1 MDEYE
6 IERQNELNRFP
17 CNRHTE
23 AMNEYADVVGSEH
36 PERSWILTDYDV
48 WVPNPHFKGEHPP
61 VPYPDF
67 DY

>member
-6 IERQNELNRFP
+6 MERRDELTRFP
-17 CNRHTE
+17 CNRHAE
-23 AMNEYADVVGSEH
+23 AMNEYADVVGGEH
-36 PERSWILTDYDV
+36 PERPWILTDYDV
-48 WVPNPHFKGEHPP
+48 WVPNPHFKGEIPP